1 VSIGLL
7 EVPLKQ
13 LFQTRLFMLYLIGGF
28 LLFVVL
34 LLVLI
39 LFVFK
44 KAPTSEEKVVK
55 APKQTLEM
63 LVKILKTEKSD
74 LSKVEDA
81 LETML
86 KSYPFPE
93 NDKEAEEHFKFVY
106 FFAKNPLPSARLIV
120 QMQKKLCE
128 ANPKHAK
135 AIEDF
140 QVRGVDARKK

>member
-1 VSIGLL
+1 
-7 EVPLKQ
+7 
-13 LFQTRLFMLYLIGGF
+13 MLYLIGGF

-44 KAPTSEEKVVK
+44 KAPVEEKVILK
-55 APKQTLEM
+55 PKQTLKS
-63 LVKILKTEKSD
+63 LIDILKTEKKD
-74 LSKVEDA
+74 LFKVEDTLA
-81 LETML
+81 IML

-106 FFAKNPLPSARLIV
+106 YFAKNPLPTAKLIV

-135 AIEDF
+135 SIEDF
-140 QVRGVDARKK
+140 QVRGVDARK